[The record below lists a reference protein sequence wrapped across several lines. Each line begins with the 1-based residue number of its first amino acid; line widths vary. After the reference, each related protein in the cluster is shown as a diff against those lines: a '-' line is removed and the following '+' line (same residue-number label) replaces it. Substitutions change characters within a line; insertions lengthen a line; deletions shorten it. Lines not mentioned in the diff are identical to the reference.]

1 MMRLLE
7 FMEDERDKLSMGRL
21 LSFLSFFP
29 ASLVLLSLP
38 SEGMLGIYLTAYGVG
53 YLGGKGIDI
62 VASRRGVRSK
72 NVDNPDT

>member
-1 MMRLLE
+1 MTRMLE
-7 FMEDERDKLSMGRL
+7 FLEDERDKLSMGRL

-29 ASLVLLSLP
+29 ASWVLLALP

-62 VASRRGVRSK
+62 MATRRGEGGTK
-72 NVDNPDT
+72 